1 MSETN
6 KPTKQPTHA
15 IMHVAGEGKT
25 ARWTRIGAAWMH
37 KDHKGANL
45 EFELLP
51 MTGRVVLREIKKR
64 DDAQEAVNAE
74 IDGGAQ

>member
-1 MSETN
+1 
-6 KPTKQPTHA
+6 
-15 IMHVAGEGKT
+15 
-25 ARWTRIGAAWMH
+25 
-37 KDHKGANL
+37 
-45 EFELLP
+45 